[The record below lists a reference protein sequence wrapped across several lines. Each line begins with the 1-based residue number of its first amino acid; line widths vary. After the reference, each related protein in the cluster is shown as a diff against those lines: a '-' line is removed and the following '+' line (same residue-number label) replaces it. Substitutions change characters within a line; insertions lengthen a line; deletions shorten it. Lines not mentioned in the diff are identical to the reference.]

1 LTVDV
6 PVFGT
11 FGLNRR
17 AALLALAA
25 APFALRSQTNV
36 PPEVA
41 SNLPGARL
49 RGSGR
54 MTFFGLHVYD
64 IRLWAGEGFVDY
76 PQSPLALEIDY
87 ELARVLKRSK
97 CRRSSRP
104 SRRRKRSS
112 PAGRQASSRSIF
124 RSDSRCGSKS
134 MRHVSDG
141 MYFKAM
147 KRVTGP

>member
-64 IRLWAGEGFVDY
+64 IRLRGGE
-76 PQSPLALEIDY
+76 PAERPIQSPA
-87 ELARVLKRSK
+87 
-97 CRRSSRP
+97 
-104 SRRRKRSS
+104 
-112 PAGRQASSRSIF
+112 
-124 RSDSRCGSKS
+124 
-134 MRHVSDG
+134 HVD
-141 MYFKAM
+141 
-147 KRVTGP
+147 